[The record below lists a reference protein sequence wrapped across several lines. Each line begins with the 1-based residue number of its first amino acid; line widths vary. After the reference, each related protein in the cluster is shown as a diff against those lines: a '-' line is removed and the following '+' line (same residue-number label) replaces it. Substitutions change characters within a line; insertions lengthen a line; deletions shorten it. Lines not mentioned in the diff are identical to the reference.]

1 MDRFQQSRQ
10 EFGQLVIAP
19 PGAVSFGD
27 DTRVNDL
34 LTESANRGSLI
45 AIDPESEFVTRYR
58 RVNEKLWWELSR
70 CRFITETRT
79 AT

>member
-1 MDRFQQSRQ
+1 M
-10 EFGQLVIAP
+10 
-19 PGAVSFGD
+19 SFGD

-45 AIDPESEFVTRYR
+45 AIDPESEFVTRYCD
-58 RVNEKLWWELSR
+58 NEKLWCTLSH